1 MTDSD
6 RMRKF
11 RTIVLM
17 FCMRAA
23 YSHLIFMEYF
33 PYFIIEETMAK
44 IG

>member
-6 RMRKF
+6 RMKKF
-11 RTIVLM
+11 STILM
-17 FCMRAA
+17 FWMRTA

-33 PYFIIEETMAK
+33 PYFIIEETKAK